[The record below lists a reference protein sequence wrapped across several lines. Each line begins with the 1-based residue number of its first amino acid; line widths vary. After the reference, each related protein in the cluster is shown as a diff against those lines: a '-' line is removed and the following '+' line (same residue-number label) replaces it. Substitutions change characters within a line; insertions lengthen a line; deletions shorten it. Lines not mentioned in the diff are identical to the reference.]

1 MYVHTHT
8 CMNVCLCGCDK
19 CVLDRCIAML
29 GRSFVRLSIA
39 SLAFQIKT
47 KLNTSWAELLLLLLL
62 FLLFCQRVRDY
73 CCCCCRLICLLQ
85 KAIVTRAF
93 DRLLFTPPHT
103 VRVPYT
109 INTLTLTYTIY
120 LCPCMCLCVWCSAC
134 FLSPCNI
141 LICSVFILDYSNNN
155 NSPGLLRSSRARLGC
170 SLSLSVSRT
179 AVLSFN
185 DLTVRY
191 SVCSSQFTI
200 SNCFISQKHKKAHR
214 QKAKKPKKSS

>member
-120 LCPCMCLCVWCSAC
+120 VPVSMYVFVCVMLCLFFITVQYFDMFC
-134 FLSPCNI
+134 FYFGLQQHNK
-141 LICSVFILDYSNNN
+141 
-155 NSPGLLRSSRARLGC
+155 SPGLLRSSRARLGC
-170 SLSLSVSRT
+170 SLSLPLWHSC
-179 AVLSFN
+179 ALF
-185 DLTVRY
+185 
-191 SVCSSQFTI
+191 
-200 SNCFISQKHKKAHR
+200 
-214 QKAKKPKKSS
+214 

>member
-120 LCPCMCLCVWCSAC
+120 LYLRMCLCVWCSAC

-170 SLSLSVSRT
+170 SLSLAQLCSLLMISLFGIRC
-179 AVLSFN
+179 AVLN
-185 DLTVRY
+185 LRY
-191 SVCSSQFTI
+191 QIALLAKNT
-200 SNCFISQKHKKAHR
+200 KRHTDKR
-214 QKAKKPKKSS
+214 QKSQKKSS

>member
-1 MYVHTHT
+1 MYV
-8 CMNVCLCGCDK
+8 CVVSLK

-73 CCCCCRLICLLQ
+73 CCCCCCRLICLLQ

-120 LCPCMCLCVWCSAC
+120 VPVSMYVFVCVMLCLFFVTVQYFDMFC
-134 FLSPCNI
+134 FY
-141 LICSVFILDYSNNN
+141 F
-155 NSPGLLRSSRARLGC
+155 GLQQQQQFAWPSTLQQSTAWLL
-170 SLSLSVSRT
+170 SLSLC
-179 AVLSFN
+179 LSHSCALF
-185 DLTVRY
+185 
-191 SVCSSQFTI
+191 
-200 SNCFISQKHKKAHR
+200 
-214 QKAKKPKKSS
+214 

>member
-120 LCPCMCLCVWCSAC
+120 LYLFVCVMLCLFFVTVQYFDMFC
-134 FLSPCNI
+134 FY
-141 LICSVFILDYSNNN
+141 F
-155 NSPGLLRSSRARLGC
+155 GLQQQQQFAWPSTLQQSTAWLL

-191 SVCSSQFTI
+191 SLCSSQFTI